1 MMGTKW
7 IAAGALALVLLGGCK
22 QKTTTDTVSTPTTT
36 SSTSTTVAT
45 NMTPEELGKLGA
57 ELKKKPAEAKRI
69 LSEHGLDEASF
80 EKAIRKVSSSVEES
94 RRYAAAYKKAS

>member
-1 MMGTKW
+1 MSTKW
-7 IAAGALALVLLGGCK
+7 IAAGALALLLLGGCK
-22 QKTTTDTVSTPTTT
+22 QKTTTETVATPTTT
-36 SSTSTTVAT
+36 SSTSTTVVT
-45 NMTPEELGKLGA
+45 NMTPEELGQLGA
-57 ELKKKPAEAKRI
+57 EIKKKPGEAKRI

>member
-1 MMGTKW
+1 MKSKW
-7 IAAGALALVLLGGCK
+7 IAAGALTLVLLGGCK
-22 QKTTTDTVSTPTTT
+22 KQTTQETVVTPTTT
-36 SSTSTTVAT
+36 NSSSTTVVT
-45 NMTPEELGKLGA
+45 TMTPEELGKLGA
-57 ELKKKPAEAKRI
+57 EIKKKPAEAKRI

>member
-1 MMGTKW
+1 MKFLAA
-7 IAAGALALVLLGGCK
+7 IAMALLLLGACK
-22 QKTTTDTVSTPTTT
+22 EKKTTETMTTPTTT
-36 SSTSTTVAT
+36 SSTSTTVVT
-45 NMTPEELGKLGA
+45 NMTPEELGQLGA
-57 ELKKKPAEAKRI
+57 EIKKKPAEAHRI

>member
-1 MMGTKW
+1 MRTQW
-7 IAAGALALVLLGGCK
+7 IAAGALALLLLGGCK
-22 QKTTTDTVSTPTTT
+22 QKTTTETVATPTTT
-36 SSTSTTVAT
+36 SSTSTTVVT

-57 ELKKKPAEAKRI
+57 EIKKKPAEAHRI

>member
-1 MMGTKW
+1 MRKLI
-7 IAAGALALVLLGGCK
+7 IAALLLFAAALPAQALNTKDILSLV
-22 QKTTTDTVSTPTTT
+22 V
-36 SSTSTTVAT
+36 
-45 NMTPEELGKLGA
+45 TPEELGQLGA